1 MAVKTYVG
9 LYIGRL
15 SDMDPVE
22 GTTNTTTTS
31 SGAAE
36 NALSTLGNKTFGS
49 NGTPLFAQST
59 RLMLD
64 DVNGDG
70 SLALNQYNTTETMSY
85 RLGNEIIKAKPDAI
99 VVVSNASVTQ
109 RLPDGT
115 FQTITGTIRVA
126 QDVNGNAFILP
137 PRTGHG

>member
-49 NGTPLFAQST
+49 NGTPLF
-59 RLMLD
+59 
-64 DVNGDG
+64 G
-70 SLALNQYNTTETMSY
+70 
-85 RLGNEIIKAKPDAI
+85 KA
-99 VVVSNASVTQ
+99 
-109 RLPDGT
+109 RG
-115 FQTITGTIRVA
+115 
-126 QDVNGNAFILP
+126 
-137 PRTGHG
+137 